1 MSWWK
6 QALAALGLTAIAV
19 MAWAAFL
26 PEAAPLLGRLGLPA
40 GGAAPGPEPGRARDG
55 GGGDAVMVVGSAV
68 TASESAGRVSAI
80 GDGRAIHS
88 VSVTPLVSGRL
99 TSLAVESGAV
109 VAPDDVIARLDDE
122 AEVIALAR
130 TELDVAEAQ
139 VTLERYEELQ
149 SRGATTDVA
158 VREAR
163 LAARTAELEVRDAT
177 LALERRTIRAPIG
190 GIIGLLPV
198 EPGTQV
204 STTTEIATIDDR
216 SRILVDFRVPER
228 FAGRLAVGDI
238 LEATALARPELP
250 LRGEI
255 VALDSRVDSASRTLK
270 VQAALENPK
279 DELRG
284 GMAFSIDLA
293 FRGDVFPA
301 VDPLAIQWGAEGAFV
316 WAIRDGSVER
326 VPVRIV
332 QRNSDTVL
340 VAGDLAAG
348 ERVVTEGL
356 QRLRPGLPV
365 VLEGEAATVATDAP
379 GRVVR

>member
-1 MSWWK
+1 MRLWK
-6 QALAALGLTAIAV
+6 QALAALGLTALAV
-19 MAWAAFL
+19 LAWVAFL
-26 PEAAPLLGRLGLPA
+26 PEAAPVMARLGLPA
-40 GGAAPGPEPGRARDG
+40 AGGAATGPEPSEERG
-55 GGGDAVMVVGSAV
+55 GGAVVVIGSAV
-68 TASESAGRVSAI
+68 MSSESAGRVSAI

-99 TSLAVESGAV
+99 TSLEVGSGAV
-109 VAPDDVIARLDDE
+109 VAPGDVIARLDDE

-130 TELDVAEAQ
+130 TELDVAEAEA
-139 VTLERYEELQ
+139 TLDRFEELQ
-149 SRGATTDVA
+149 ARGATTDVA
-158 VREAR
+158 VREVR
-163 LAARTAELEVRDAT
+163 LAARTAALEVRDAR

-204 STTTEIATIDDR
+204 STTTELATIDDR

-238 LEATALARPELP
+238 LNATALARPELP
-250 LRGEI
+250 LSGEI

-270 VQAALENPK
+270 VQGALENPD

-284 GMAFSIDLA
+284 GMAFSIELA

-316 WAIRDGSVER
+316 WAVRDGKAER
-326 VPVRIV
+326 VPVRVV

-340 VAGDLAAG
+340 VAGELVAG
-348 ERVVTEGL
+348 ECVVTEGL

-365 VLEGEAATVATDAP
+365 VLEGEEATVAT
-379 GRVVR
+379 GERQG

>member
-1 MSWWK
+1 MSLGK
-6 QALAALGLTAIAV
+6 QALAALCLTALAV
-19 MAWAAFL
+19 LAWAAFL
-26 PEAAPLLGRLGLPA
+26 PEAAPVMARLGLPA
-40 GGAAPGPEPGRARDG
+40 AGGAATGPESGEDRG
-55 GGGDAVMVVGSAV
+55 GGAVVVIGSAV
-68 TASESAGRVSAI
+68 MTSESAGRVSAI

-99 TSLAVESGAV
+99 TSLDVRSGTV
-109 VAPDDVIARLDDE
+109 VAPGDVIARLDDE

-130 TELDVAEAQ
+130 TELDVAEAEA
-139 VTLERYEELQ
+139 TLERFEELQ
-149 SRGATTDVA
+149 ARGATTDVA

-163 LAARTAELEVRDAT
+163 LAARTAELEVRDAR

-204 STTTEIATIDDR
+204 STSTELATIDDR

-228 FAGRLAVGDI
+228 FAGRLAVGDV
-238 LEATALARPELP
+238 LHATALARPELP

-255 VALDSRVDSASRTLK
+255 VALDSRVESASRTLK
-270 VQAALENPK
+270 VQAALENPD

-316 WAIRDGSVER
+316 WAVRDGKAER

-340 VAGDLAAG
+340 VAGDLVAG

-365 VLEGEAATVATDAP
+365 VLEGEQATVATGEP
-379 GRVVR
+379 QGEILR